1 MSGAPQRSLD
11 PICDMIVDLAVARDA
26 GLTIERPEREY
37 AFCSHGCLVRFS
49 KAQTTYIPK
58 VEAWLAAEARGE
70 HERANAASGDPPAI
84 DEGMRR
90 WHASCPCCL
99 SEAYPDVAKMLD
111 AEKAAATGH

>member
-1 MSGAPQRSLD
+1 MNDHPTRILD
-11 PICDMIVDLAVARDA
+11 PICDMTVDLASARDE

-37 AFCSHGCLVRFS
+37 AFCSHGCLAKFAKTQS
-49 KAQTTYIPK
+49 THIPK

-70 HERANAASGDPPAI
+70 HDRETLGAGAPVI

-90 WHASCPCCL
+90 WYASCRCCL

-111 AEKAAATGH
+111 AEKATATGH